1 MRGGVV
7 VTAAHDP
14 EHDAGVSQCG
24 RLNPAQ
30 QQQYKRSRV
39 VVRQPSKHAKPQE
52 SAWGPRFFFP
62 AAIRAT
68 RLCRRSMLAHCPPTR
83 RAPLRGRG
91 EVLLPIILTLE
102 FLSVACTCCMRWA
115 KGQLTRVDRAS
126 YQSNIDIQR
135 PLVERHDLVAHS
147 FMLSLHLLHRP
158 TQLAPPLSSVPDK
171 TILLVLCA

>member
-52 SAWGPRFFFP
+52 R
-62 AAIRAT
+62 
-68 RLCRRSMLAHCPPTR
+68 
-83 RAPLRGRG
+83 PLG
-91 EVLLPIILTLE
+91 
-102 FLSVACTCCMRWA
+102 
-115 KGQLTRVDRAS
+115 DRAS
-126 YQSNIDIQR
+126 
-135 PLVERHDLVAHS
+135 S
-147 FMLSLHLLHRP
+147 FLRRSEPHACS
-158 TQLAPPLSSVPDK
+158 TAPPLSSVPDK